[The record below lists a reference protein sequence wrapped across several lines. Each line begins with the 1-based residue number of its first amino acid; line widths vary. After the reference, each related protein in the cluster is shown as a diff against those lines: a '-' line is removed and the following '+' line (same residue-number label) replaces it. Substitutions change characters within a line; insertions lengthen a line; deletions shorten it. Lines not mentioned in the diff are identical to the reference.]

1 MMEQNPGRK
10 VAAKRCRS
18 GLREERTVRYDKS
31 AVRPTNGCPESPT
44 GTAQLR
50 SEHASIKANATPR
63 TTAPSAPRGLGTIQ
77 HNGKRS
83 RHRQAVTFCES
94 ILLVV
99 HRSNARYAAPTKTF
113 SQRSQYVTVPPRCKR
128 RSRSTAR
135 NTLGIT
141 DQASVVVVPAGE
153 ERAKGTTT

>member
-1 MMEQNPGRK
+1 MERIPGRK

-18 GLREERTVRYDKS
+18 GLREERTARYDKS
-31 AVRPTNGCPESPT
+31 AVRPTNGRSESPT

-50 SEHASIKANATPR
+50 SEHASTETNVTPR
-63 TTAPSAPRGLGTIQ
+63 TTAPSAPRGLRKIQ
-77 HNGKRS
+77 HNTRRS

-99 HRSNARYAAPTKTF
+99 HRSNARHAELTKTF

-135 NTLGIT
+135 NVLGIT